1 MRIAALALLLA
12 AAPASAQMFK
22 CVDER
27 GVTHYTDK
35 PRPGCKGGSV
45 DIRPIPPVSGKAA
58 APRAPDVAGQDADFK
73 RRQIER
79 HDAEALEKAALAER
93 CARLRREHSWLTSGG
108 RISHTDAQGN
118 RVFVDDATRDARA
131 GQVKEQLRTCP

>member
-1 MRIAALALLLA
+1 MRCALVLLLLS
-12 AAPASAQMFK
+12 ASAAWAQMYK

-35 PRPGCKGGSV
+35 PRAGCKGGSV

-79 HDAEALEKAALAER
+79 HDAEAAEKAALAER
-93 CARLRREHSWLTSGG
+93 CARLRRELSWLASGG

-131 GQVKEQLRTCP
+131 GLVKEQLRTCP